1 MSNIENAIIL
11 PNVSTILNDNRLP
24 ESIKEIKFVKIDN
37 VEERKDT
44 YITNILKNIDQKK
57 LKNTRAGD
65 TTTAYNLTA
74 LKEIALKLDMPKS
87 NNKSKMQLL
96 IDIINNL
103 KSSGLLNENLPNIKK
118 ILDIN
123 K

>member
-1 MSNIENAIIL
+1 MENVIIL
-11 PNVSTILNDNRLP
+11 PNVSTILSNNRLP

-65 TTTAYNLTA
+65 TTTSYNLTA
-74 LKEIALKLDMPKS
+74 LKEIALKLDMTKS
-87 NNKSKMQLL
+87 NNRSKIQLL

-103 KSSGLLNENLPNIKK
+103 KSAGLLNENLPNIKK